1 MTIPSNK
8 TGILFYFSFF
18 EIMFTA
24 AGRSESV
31 AVLYGY
37 CWLSQPSLLPGKKQS
52 KKMWRALKSHR
63 MQCIW
68 YFAYFYITNTT
79 ASGWRT
85 IYFYHT
91 IALNKNVLRFN
102 HLVKK
107 QNSPNCHHLVVECG
121 AFLARLFILH
131 IENGNM
137 EWNICVHVCIEGWG
151 DEEVPFLLSMSVK
164 HPTQK
169 KNFSWKDDAT
179 TTYRERVLQTKFYW
193 WQ

>member
-1 MTIPSNK
+1 MLRCYTV
-8 TGILFYFSFF
+8 TVDC
-18 EIMFTA
+18 
-24 AGRSESV
+24 RSRE
-31 AVLYGY
+31 
-37 CWLSQPSLLPGKKQS
+37 PSLLPGKKQN

-169 KNFSWKDDAT
+169 KKTSVEKMMRLRPIESECFKQNFIDDSNFFCSHLFI
-179 TTYRERVLQTKFYW
+179 RRHFISSLNSE
-193 WQ
+193 